1 MERYDVTFIRFT
13 NEEIKKDIS
22 NVLWRL
28 QETVEE
34 LLQRK
39 DIPPSP
45 LQKGEY
51 KVSGNPPFEGGVY
64 RAGDVLR
71 KR

>member
-1 MERYDVTFIRFT
+1 MYYGDSKKQSRSYCRERT
-13 NEEIKKDIS
+13 S
-22 NVLWRL
+22 PL
-28 QETVEE
+28 
-34 LLQRK
+34 
-39 DIPPSP
+39 PP

-51 KVSGNPPFEGGVY
+51 KVSGNPPFEGGAH